1 MDEVPP
7 VKGEKWS
14 VAQDD
19 THEVGADE
27 PKSAGVHPLHLLTS
41 EQVER
46 IRLREE
52 AGDSIGALAREFGVA
67 YEIVAQYLVRRW

>member
-7 VKGEKWS
+7 VKGERWS

-19 THEVGADE
+19 THEVGTDE
-27 PKSAGVHPLHLLTS
+27 VKSAGVHPLHLLTS

-52 AGDSIGALAREFGVA
+52 AGDSIGSLAREFGVA